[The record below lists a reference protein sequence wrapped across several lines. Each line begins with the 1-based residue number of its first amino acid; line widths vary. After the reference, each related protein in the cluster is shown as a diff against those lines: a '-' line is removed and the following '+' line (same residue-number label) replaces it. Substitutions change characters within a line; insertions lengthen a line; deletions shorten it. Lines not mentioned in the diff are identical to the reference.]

1 LAAPD
6 PHDAALAFEESISL
20 CRLLENDFGLA
31 LSQHWMS
38 QMYFALGR
46 LPEAVEAARTAS
58 RVRRDMGD
66 WRGLVHA
73 LVDLAAYR
81 LTLGTVAEVAKP
93 LREALDV
100 VRRTEH
106 ALGLAMIAQGTAALA
121 LARGE
126 ATVAARLTGFSDA
139 RLRTLGIERERVGT
153 AQREALAADLAE
165 GLGADRARLLVS
177 EGEWLKATAADAE
190 IAAVLAV
197 G

>member
-1 LAAPD
+1 LVATEPS
-6 PHDAALAFEESISL
+6 DAALAFEESISL

-38 QMYFALGR
+38 HMYFALGR

-73 LVDLAAYR
+73 LVDLACYHLA
-81 LTLGTVAEVAKP
+81 LGAVTEVAEP
-93 LREALDV
+93 LREALEV

-106 ALGLAMIAQGTAALA
+106 SLGLAMIAQGAAALA
-121 LARGE
+121 LARGD
-126 ATVAARLTGFSDA
+126 APIAARLAGFSDA
-139 RLRTLGIERERVGT
+139 RCAALGLERERVGA
-153 AQREALAADLAE
+153 AQRETLAADIAAR
-165 GLGADRARLLVS
+165 LGAEPARLLVA
-177 EGEWLKATAADAE
+177 EGEWLKAPAADAE
-190 IAAVLAV
+190 IAAVLAA